1 MSSAQGFVVM
11 IRHWIFLNLI
21 TAASSLLQRPV
32 SLSGVEVL
40 SSMAERPAQSVPS
53 RPDWDQQLYKK
64 YLVK

>member
-40 SSMAERPAQSVPS
+40 SSMAERPAQSVLS
-53 RPDWDQQLYKK
+53 RPD
-64 YLVK
+64 